1 MPPALTRATGRTGLL
16 PRCHLAVG
24 QLRQRRARA
33 VDAGL
38 RNRRWTQRLVTM
50 TILVSALRD
59 FELYDNTPTSQR
71 LYELVRSA
79 RGET

>member
-1 MPPALTRATGRTGLL
+1 
-16 PRCHLAVG
+16 
-24 QLRQRRARA
+24 
-33 VDAGL
+33 
-38 RNRRWTQRLVTM
+38 M

-59 FELYDNTPTSQR
+59 FEPYDNTPTSQR